1 MPMPPESPTI
11 ESTQLEL
18 TRLREDVGLLAELLQ
33 VDRTALR
40 NFMAYAAR
48 TLTRVRSLL
57 QQRARDPELYVAKLG
72 RLRSHYAQLL
82 RRTVALSMPS
92 LARLFEQAVQ
102 SLDAARAAEHPS
114 GDALLPALIHID
126 EIFLALTTIAQRSG
140 VPLAA
145 RRAPRR
151 RSRLSG
157 PVHPARAGA
166 VAGGAPQLLLAL
178 QQLVSQQAAAQG
190 KSVELTAIGLD
201 RVPEVHAAAFYDM
214 LSQMLRNA
222 IEHGIETPAQRRAAG
237 KNAAGAL
244 LVEFQPRHGGL
255 SELVVQDDGQGLNT
269 TRIIEAAVASS
280 LITDEAAL
288 EQDPRKATTLIFH
301 AGLSTAAD
309 PNGRGLGM
317 RILRENIKRLD
328 GQIQVAT
335 KRGQFTRIRIRLPHA
350 AAPVVRSDEGVV
362 RTEKEVARGR
372 T

>member
-1 MPMPPESPTI
+1 MPMPPELPSI

-18 TRLREDVGLLAELLQ
+18 TRLREEHGLLAELLQ
-33 VDRTALR
+33 IDRTALR
-40 NFMAYAAR
+40 NYMAYAAR

-57 QQRARDPELYVAKLG
+57 PQRARDPEQFIAKLG

-102 SLDAARAAEHPS
+102 SLDAARAAEHLS
-114 GDALLPALIHID
+114 GDALLPALVHID
-126 EIFLALTTIAQRSG
+126 EVFLALTMIAQRTG

-157 PVHPARAGA
+157 PVHAARAGA
-166 VAGGAPQLLLAL
+166 PAGGAPQLLLAL
-178 QQLVSQQAAAQG
+178 QQLAAQQAAAQG

-201 RVPEVHAAAFYDM
+201 QVPEIHAAAYYDM

-222 IEHGIETPAQRRAAG
+222 IEHGIEMPAQRRAAG
-237 KNAAGAL
+237 KNAQGAL
-244 LVEFQPRHGGL
+244 LVEFQPRNGGL

-269 TRIIEAAVASS
+269 TRIIEAAVASAMIS
-280 LITDEAAL
+280 EEAAL
-288 EQDPRKATTLIFH
+288 EQDPRRATTLIFH

-317 RILRENIKRLD
+317 RILRDNVKRLD

-335 KRGQFTRIRIRLPHA
+335 KRGQFTRIRIRLPSVSA
-350 AAPVVRSDEGVV
+350 AVVRADEAVV
-362 RTEKEVARGR
+362 QKEAARI
-372 T
+372 